1 MEAASCG
8 EVDTRT
14 LARPELA
21 VSGGEARSFPRGQG
35 AQKPVDHQLNVFL
48 MASSKS
54 SAAFNRPARN
64 QASHLVPGAGTATG
78 PRLLAMETR
87 PSSTERREA
96 WERS

>member
-8 EVDTRT
+8 EGVART

-21 VSGGEARSFPRGQG
+21 VSGREARSFPGGRG

-54 SAAFNRPARN
+54 SAAFSRPVRN
-64 QASHLVPGAGTATG
+64 QASHLVPGVGTATG

-87 PSSTERREA
+87 PPSTERREA